1 MSSDDGKLGQNEEA
15 EKAEYEAL
23 YQGMLT
29 ELRGLEAVDLE
40 MRRAIAEK
48 TYIKRSV
55 KHIEKIKELI
65 GKCQSALS
73 AIDELVNKCGP
84 VGHREE
90 LKCRG
95 DVRER
100 ILQKQEDTER
110 LKNSYTKKLARF
122 AQQDGEARDLL
133 LQDQQHRQMLS
144 DASPGK
150 VGKVGKMRKSLET
163 LAGRVDEK
171 LFKPKGGGRKSRR
184 RKYSKKRKSKRRKYS
199 KRRKSSKRRKYSKK
213 RK

>member
-1 MSSDDGKLGQNEEA
+1 MSSEEG
-15 EKAEYEAL
+15 ELDQKEEAEYEAL

-29 ELRGLEAVDLE
+29 ELRGVEEAGLEI
-40 MRRAIAEK
+40 RRAIAEK
-48 TYIKRSV
+48 TYIRRSV
-55 KHIEKIKELI
+55 KHMEKIKELI

-90 LKCRG
+90 VKCLG
-95 DVRER
+95 DLRRR
-100 ILQKQEDTER
+100 ILQKQGDTER
-110 LKNSYTKKLARF
+110 LKNNYTTKLEKWDR
-122 AQQDGEARDLL
+122 EARDLL
-133 LQDQQHRQMLS
+133 LQDQQHREMLP
-144 DASPGK
+144 DASP
-150 VGKVGKMRKSLET
+150 GKVGKMRKSLRT

-171 LFKPKGGGRKSRR
+171 LFAAYGGGRKSKR

-199 KRRKSSKRRKYSKK
+199 KKRKSSKK